1 MNTSFY
7 PKTLPPDTAKLLSLL
22 QQKNPDFVSSFY
34 LSGGTALSLQLGHR
48 ESEDLDFFSQ
58 QPFKPELIEQQLLE
72 HGELSETE
80 LSQGTLNTYLNGVK
94 LQFLH
99 YPYRLIKPMV
109 AWNGVRLSS
118 VIDIACTKLQTVGM
132 RGSRKDFIDIYF
144 LLKQMPLETLLNY
157 TKEKYAE
164 SDYSETHILKSLV
177 YFDDAE
183 VQPTPRMHQYVSW
196 EEMKQAIISAVKSI
210 SVV

>member
-1 MNTSFY
+1 MNTAFY
-7 PKTLPPDTAKLLSLL
+7 PQTLPPDTAKLLSLM
-22 QQKNPDFVSSFY
+22 QQSNPDFLSSFY

-48 ESEDLDFFSQ
+48 ESEDLDFFTQ
-58 QPFKPELIEQQLLE
+58 EPFKPELIEQQLLVY
-72 HGELSETE
+72 GKLSETE
-80 LSQGTLNTYLNGVK
+80 LSSGTLNTYLNGVK

-99 YPYRLIKPMV
+99 YPYRLIEPEV
-109 AWNGVRLSS
+109 IWEGIHLSS

-132 RGSRKDFIDIYF
+132 RGSKKDFIDIYF
-144 LLKQMPLETLLNY
+144 LLQQMPLETLLKY

-183 VQPTPRMHQYVSW
+183 VQPMPRMHQDVSW
-196 EEMKQAIISAVKSI
+196 EQIKQEIITAVKSAP
-210 SVV
+210 VL

>member
-1 MNTSFY
+1 MNTTFY
-7 PKTLPPDTAKLLSLL
+7 PQTLPPDTAKLLNLL
-22 QQKNPDFVSSFY
+22 RQSNPDFLASFY

-58 QPFKPELIEQQLLE
+58 QPFKPELIEQQLLKY
-72 HGELSETE
+72 GKLSETE
-80 LSQGTLNTYLNGVK
+80 LSSGTLNTYLNGVK

-99 YPYRLIKPMV
+99 YPYRLLEPV
-109 AWNGVRLSS
+109 VVWEGVRLSS

-144 LLKQMPLETLLNY
+144 LLKQMPLETLLSY
-157 TKEKYAE
+157 TKEKYSE

-183 VQPTPRMHQYVSW
+183 AQPMPRMHQDISW
-196 EEMKQAIISAVKSI
+196 EQIKKEIITAVKATPML
-210 SVV
+210 

>member
-1 MNTSFY
+1 MNTAFY
-7 PKTLPPDTAKLLSLL
+7 PQTLPPDTAKLLSLM
-22 QQKNPDFVSSFY
+22 QQSNPDFLSSFY

-48 ESEDLDFFSQ
+48 ESEDLDFFTQ
-58 QPFKPELIEQQLLE
+58 EPFKPELIEQQLLE
-72 HGELSETE
+72 YGKLSETE
-80 LSQGTLNTYLNGVK
+80 LSSGTLNTYLNGVK

-99 YPYRLIKPMV
+99 YPYRLIEPEV
-109 AWNGVRLSS
+109 VWEGIHLSS

-132 RGSRKDFIDIYF
+132 RGSKKDFIDIYF
-144 LLKQMPLETLLNY
+144 LLQQMPLETLLKY

-183 VQPTPRMHQYVSW
+183 VQPMPRMHQDVSW
-196 EEMKQAIISAVKSI
+196 EQIKQEIITAVKSAP
-210 SVV
+210 VL

>member
-1 MNTSFY
+1 MSSTFY
-7 PKTLPPDTAKLLSLL
+7 LQTLLPSTAKLLSLL
-22 QQKNPDFVSSFY
+22 RQSNPDFMSSFY

-58 QPFKPELIEQQLLE
+58 QPFKPEVIEQQLLE
-72 HGELSETE
+72 YGSLSETE
-80 LSQGTLNTYLNGVK
+80 LSHGTLNTYLDGVK
-94 LQFLH
+94 LQFLF
-99 YPYRLIKPMV
+99 YPYHLIKPLED
-109 AWNGVRLSS
+109 WEGTRLSS

-144 LLKQMPLETLLNY
+144 LLKEMPLETLLAY

-164 SDYSETHILKSLV
+164 SNYSETHILKSLV

-183 VQPTPRMHQYVSW
+183 EQPFPRMHQDVSW
-196 EEMKQAIISAVKSI
+196 EEMKQTIIAAVKSTPI
-210 SVV
+210 I

>member
-7 PKTLPPDTAKLLSLL
+7 PQTLPPDTAKLINLL
-22 QQKNPDFVSSFY
+22 HQKNPDFLSSFY

-58 QPFKPELIEQQLLE
+58 KPFKPELIEQQLLE
-72 HGELSETE
+72 YGELSETE

-99 YPYRLIKPMV
+99 YPYRLIAPV
-109 AWNGVRLSS
+109 ENWEGIHLSS
-118 VIDIACTKLQTVGM
+118 VIDIACTKLQTVAM
-132 RGSRKDFIDIYF
+132 RGSRKDFIDIFF
-144 LLKQMPLETLLNY
+144 LLREMTLETLLAY

-183 VQPTPRMHQYVSW
+183 AQPMPRMHQDVSW
-196 EEMKQAIISAVKSI
+196 EQMKQTIISAVKSI
-210 SVV
+210 LVT

>member
-1 MNTSFY
+1 MNTTFY
-7 PKTLPPDTAKLLSLL
+7 PQTLPPDTAKLLSFIQQRNPVLL
-22 QQKNPDFVSSFY
+22 SPFY

-58 QPFKPELIEQQLLE
+58 TPFKPELIERQLLE
-72 HGELSETE
+72 YGKLSETE
-80 LSQGTLNTYLNGVK
+80 LSSGTLNTYLNGVK

-99 YPYRLIKPMV
+99 YPYRLIEPELV
-109 AWNGVRLSS
+109 WEGIRLSS
-118 VIDIACTKLQTVGM
+118 VIDIACTKLQTIGM

-144 LLKQMPLETLLNY
+144 LLKQIPLETFLKY
-157 TKEKYAE
+157 TKEKYSE

-183 VQPTPRMHQYVSW
+183 VQPMPRMHQDISW
-196 EEMKQAIISAVKSI
+196 EQIKKEIFSAVKSTPI
-210 SVV
+210 L

>member
-1 MNTSFY
+1 MSTSYY
-7 PKTLPPDTAKLLSLL
+7 PQTLPPDTSKLLNLL
-22 QQKNPDFVSSFY
+22 RQNNPDFLSSFY

-72 HGELSETE
+72 YGALSETE

-94 LQFLH
+94 LQFLY
-99 YPYRLIKPMV
+99 YPYRLVKPV
-109 AWNGVRLSS
+109 VDWEEIRLSS

-132 RGSRKDFIDIYF
+132 RGSRKDFIDIFF
-144 LLKQMPLETLLNY
+144 LLKEMTLETLFTY

-183 VQPTPRMHQYVSW
+183 VQPMPRMHIDVSW
-196 EEMKQAIISAVKSI
+196 EQIKQTIIAAVKST
-210 SVV
+210 SVL

>member
-1 MNTSFY
+1 MSTSFS
-7 PKTLPPDTAKLLSLL
+7 PETLPPDTAKLLSLL
-22 QQKNPDFVSSFY
+22 HQNSPDFLSSFY

-58 QPFKPELIEQQLLE
+58 KPFKPELIEQQLLE
-72 HGELSETE
+72 YGELSETE

-99 YPYRLIKPMV
+99 YPYRLIRPV
-109 AWNGVRLSS
+109 VDWEEIHLSS

-144 LLKQMPLETLLNY
+144 LLKEMTLETLLTY
-157 TKEKYAE
+157 TKEKYLE

-183 VQPTPRMHQYVSW
+183 VQPMPRMHQDVSW
-196 EEMKQAIISAVKSI
+196 EQMKQTIIAAVKSTP
-210 SVV
+210 VL